1 MYDFHFDT
9 KKKILND
16 QENFLIF
23 VKKLLP
29 RWLNGIPD
37 SECLAIFKILQKRK
51 IKKNTVA
58 IETGCGA
65 STLALFLHCCLNK
78 TFFFSW
84 DTNGSKGSYLRT
96 VINESICQPLG
107 VNVNDVWK
115 FIPYYSTDKNVGIQ
129 VLNELNL
136 KTDFGFFDSSHTLQ
150 QISSEIKEFEKV
162 SSSEFFVAL
171 DDAYYTKKNI
181 NFTFLNIIR
190 TKLKLKKVA
199 EPKNNICLPFYIE
212 VQNYLSNKYKK
223 VLEVNDYYKKN
234 FKNDDWFS
242 YYKEVKD
249 FGISSY
255 NKKFS
260 LKDFKNKKNQI
271 YHRFDAFWVKK

>member
-9 KKKILND
+9 KKKILKD

-37 SECLAIFKILQKRK
+37 SECLAIFRILQKRK
-51 IKKNTVA
+51 KRKNTVA
-58 IETGCGA
+58 LETGCGA

-78 TFFFSW
+78 TKFFSW

-96 VINESICQPLG
+96 IINESICQPLN
-107 VNVNDVWK
+107 VNVNDVWS
-115 FIPYYSTDKNVGIQ
+115 FIPYYSTDKYAGIQ
-129 VLNELNL
+129 ILKELNL
-136 KTDFGFFDSSHTLQ
+136 KSDFGFFDSSHTLSQ
-150 QISSEIKEFEKV
+150 VKSEIREFEKI
-162 SSSEFFVAL
+162 SSNEFYIAL
-171 DDAYYTKKNI
+171 DDAYYNKKNV

-190 TKLKLKKVA
+190 TKLKLKRVK
-199 EPKNNICLPFYIE
+199 EPLNNICLPFYEE
-212 VQNYLSNKYKK
+212 VQKYLSSKYKK
-223 VLEVNDYYKKN
+223 VLKVDDYYKKN
-234 FKNDDWFS
+234 FNKDDWFN

-255 NKKFS
+255 DKKFS
-260 LKDFKNKKNQI
+260 KKDFSSKKSKMF
-271 YHRFDAFWVKK
+271 HRFDAFLVKK